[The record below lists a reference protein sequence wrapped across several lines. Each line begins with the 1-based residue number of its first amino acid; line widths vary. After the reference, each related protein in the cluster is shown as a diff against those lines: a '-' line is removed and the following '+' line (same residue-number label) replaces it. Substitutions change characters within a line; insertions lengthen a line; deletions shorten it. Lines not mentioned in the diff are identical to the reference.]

1 MLAHIRYATSG
12 QVELSNL
19 HPFSREMWG
28 IQWCF
33 CHNGQ
38 IALFDDQPESW
49 IGPTCSTDSDDESD
63 DEDRPERVYFPVG
76 DTDSE
81 AFFCAVLNSLRAQ
94 FTDSMPTLP
103 VLFDALK
110 NLCDEV
116 VQYNPAGT
124 ILNFMLTCGPNV
136 LWVYSWPGARP
147 GSKVWNGLHYTIRG
161 SSTKLGDADYSVG
174 VSMPGSKE
182 DQVAIVATAPLTDDE
197 EWIELK
203 PGELILM
210 DDGLPRVSIRDL
222 FRVEIL
228 GHGLNNNGRTLAPP
242 RLEEDMRRYEF
253 KPDYYAAGGI

>member
-1 MLAHIRYATSG
+1 MSHIRYATSG
-12 QVELSNL
+12 VVELSNL
-19 HPFSREMWG
+19 HPFNREMWG

-38 IALFDDQPESW
+38 IAMM
-49 IGPTCSTDSDDESD
+49 DDEPD
-63 DEDRPERVYFPVG
+63 TWLGPIEGERVYVPVG

-94 FTDSMPTLP
+94 FTNSMPSLP

-110 NLCDEV
+110 SLCDEV
-116 VQYNPAGT
+116 VEYDREGT

-147 GSKVWNGLHYTIRG
+147 GSKVWNGLHYTVRG
-161 SSTKLGDADYSVG
+161 NSTKLADSDYSVG
-174 VSMPGSKE
+174 VSMPGSAD
-182 DQVAIVATAPLTDDE
+182 DQVVIVATAPLTNDE
-197 EWIELK
+197 EWIELE

-222 FRVEIL
+222 FSVEIS
-228 GHGLNNNGRTLAPP
+228 GHGLSNNGRTLAPP

-253 KPDYYAAGGI
+253 EPDFYSSWGI